1 MCALSTG
8 GGSATS
14 RGVSA
19 VAASAA
25 AFQPAPTAR
34 AATVARPTF
43 VAFAPRAAPR
53 AMFDMFKS
61 KEPEPP
67 EEPEKAKPKIS
78 LDGLMQVMAMGAG
91 APMLGDLKKTNFK
104 KPEAEAGA
112 ALQFELE
119 ANNFDLDARGKF
131 FDSGSDK
138 DAEYDNPGFFENLMS
153 GGKLQR
159 EYDKQ
164 MQQKRKK

>member
-1 MCALSTG
+1 
-8 GGSATS
+8 
-14 RGVSA
+14 
-19 VAASAA
+19 
-25 AFQPAPTAR
+25 
-34 AATVARPTF
+34 
-43 VAFAPRAAPR
+43 
-53 AMFDMFKS
+53 MFDMFKS

-78 LDGLMQVMAMGAG
+78 LDGLMQANSRSSDGLPARGPVMAMGAG

-104 KPEAEAGA
+104 KPEAQYHAEAGA

>member
-1 MCALSTG
+1 MGRYGEILARYGEIYILSRQLRKYGMRLYHTPQKVG
-8 GGSATS
+8 TLEQMPSLECLL
-14 RGVSA
+14 A

-78 LDGLMQVMAMGAG
+78 LDGLMQ
-91 APMLGDLKKTNFK
+91 
-104 KPEAEAGA
+104 
-112 ALQFELE
+112 
-119 ANNFDLDARGKF
+119 ANSRSSDGLPARGPVHHTAVRHMWPRT
-131 FDSGSDK
+131 SHVAHGLRHTTQ
-138 DAEYDNPGFFENLMS
+138 PCVRR
-153 GGKLQR
+153 GG
-159 EYDKQ
+159 
-164 MQQKRKK
+164 MPVAN